1 MRVLNLL
8 PALMLM
14 TALEPDAL
22 AQSLPEA
29 AVSGGGAGSAAKAAV
44 ARPVITIN
52 LALKDAHFYLGE
64 IPSQI
69 SDERVEAIE
78 QETLLKLAA
87 PLLKEAMMQTVKRLP
102 AQAGFVRLKDLK
114 EAGLPFD
121 FDIGQMT
128 LSFFPTADMRP
139 SSHISL
145 SQNGD
150 EASPEQLARKASI
163 SGYLNLSGSVQYTEA
178 SGPLQPAL
186 LAPALGTSA
195 AIRVLDLVIEN
206 EATLGGPGHLSRQGT
221 RAVYDDTSNAI
232 RYTAGDIT
240 PATEGIQTG
249 GGFLGVSIQKSY
261 GKLQPQKTI
270 RPTGQRS
277 FRLER
282 PSEVAIIVNGQVV
295 RRLQMPPGDHD
306 ISELP
311 LRSGE
316 NMLTLDITDD
326 TGHRETL
333 KFTVFYDHTLLAPGV
348 SEWGLAA
355 GYHSTMSPSGV
366 VYAWRD
372 PAVTGYYQQGLTE
385 DVTATVHAQSTIASS
400 VAGVMA
406 VTPTR
411 LGRFSAEL
419 DGSLTADGLPGVA
432 ASLFYTPDTLFK
444 NWGLPGMAQLAGQYK
459 SGGFT
464 PLFAANGSLG
474 ELFSLNGFYS
484 VALPDEYTVAV
495 SGALSAGAEYSA
507 PKPGAGVTLSKSIQP
522 DWTWSVTLS
531 YDGSPTVSQSASP
544 GQSPSSGGWSVLGRV
559 AWKPG
564 RDTEVTLTQEGWTGK
579 STLGVASEGSAA
591 DGHYAVKADMV
602 RDLTQGPAQE
612 QADLSASY
620 SGARFDLAASR
631 TRRVFEANGGL
642 SSDVS
647 QLSGATAIAFADE
660 HVAVGRPVAD
670 SFAILT
676 PHDPADATTLKVPG
690 EAFPRARSV
699 SLSPAL
705 VSDLPSYSRSQFA
718 IEAQDPPEGYDLGTG
733 MFDVRPAY
741 RSGYALTAGSE
752 RGVMAIGSLEAE
764 GKPLALISGL
774 AKEESAADPKKVVVF
789 TNRAGRF
796 CAEGLKPG
804 AWRVEMIGEP
814 PLCYRLSIPDS
825 ASGLFDAGTLK
836 PGCPK

>member
-1 MRVLNLL
+1 MRVFRLL

-14 TALEPDAL
+14 TALQPHAL
-22 AQSLPEA
+22 AQNLPEGA
-29 AVSGGGAGSAAKAAV
+29 ALSGGGGGTARAV
-44 ARPVITIN
+44 ARQVITIN
-52 LALKDAHFYLGE
+52 LALKDGHFYLGE

-69 SDERVEAIE
+69 SEERVEAVE

-102 AQAGFVRLKDLK
+102 AQAGFVRLTDLK

-139 SSHISL
+139 SAHVSL

-150 EASPEQLARKASI
+150 EASAGQLAPRASI

-178 SGPLQPAL
+178 NGPSQPAA

-195 AIRVLDLVIEN
+195 AIRLLDLVIEN

-221 RAVYDDTSNAI
+221 RAVYDDPSNAI

-240 PATEGIQTG
+240 AATQGIQTG

-261 GKLQPQKTI
+261 GKLQPQKNI

-282 PSEVAIIVNGQVV
+282 PSEVAIIVNGQAV

-311 LRSGE
+311 LKAGE
-316 NMLTLDITDD
+316 NTLTLEITDD
-326 TGHRETL
+326 AGHRETL
-333 KFTVFYDHTLLAPGV
+333 KFTVFYDHTLLAAGV

-355 GYHSTMSPSGV
+355 GYHSTVSPSGI
-366 VYAWRD
+366 VYSWRD
-372 PAVTGYYQQGLTE
+372 PAVTGYYQQGVTE

-411 LGRFSAEL
+411 LGRLSAEL
-419 DGSLTADGLPGVA
+419 DGSLTAGGLPGVA

-444 NWGLPGMAQLAGQYK
+444 TWGLPGMAQLAGQYK
-459 SGGFT
+459 SSGFT

-484 VALPDEYTVAV
+484 VALPDDYTVAV
-495 SGALSAGAEYSA
+495 SGALSAGAESSG
-507 PKPGAGVTLSKSIQP
+507 PKPGGGVTLSKSIQP
-522 DWTWSVTLS
+522 DWTWSLTLS
-531 YDGSPTVSQSASP
+531 YDGAPAVSQSPSP
-544 GQSPSSGGWSVLGRV
+544 GQSSSSGGWSVLGRV

-564 RDTEVTLTQEGWTGK
+564 RDTEVTLTQENGK
-579 STLGVASEGSAA
+579 STLGAASEGSAA
-591 DGHYAVKADMV
+591 DGHYAVKADIQ
-602 RDLTQGPAQE
+602 RDLTQGPAQD

-620 SGARFDLAASR
+620 SGSRFDLSASR
-631 TRRVFEANGGL
+631 TRRVLEFERWPF
-642 SSDVS
+642 
-647 QLSGATAIAFADE
+647 QRCE
-660 HVAVGRPVAD
+660 PAVGRHRDRVCRRARRGRPAHRRQLRD
-670 SFAILT
+670 SRS
-676 PHDPADATTLKVPG
+676 PRPGRCDDPAGARRGLSAGAVRQSEPG
-690 EAFPRARSV
+690 ACLRSF
-699 SLSPAL
+699 LL
-705 VSDLPSYSRSQFA
+705 
-718 IEAQDPPEGYDLGTG
+718 
-733 MFDVRPAY
+733 
-741 RSGYALTAGSE
+741 
-752 RGVMAIGSLEAE
+752 
-764 GKPLALISGL
+764 LAL
-774 AKEESAADPKKVVVF
+774 AVCD
-789 TNRAGRF
+789 
-796 CAEGLKPG
+796 
-804 AWRVEMIGEP
+804 
-814 PLCYRLSIPDS
+814 
-825 ASGLFDAGTLK
+825 
-836 PGCPK
+836 

>member
-1 MRVLNLL
+1 MRVLRLL

-14 TALEPDAL
+14 TALEPQAL
-22 AQSLPEA
+22 AQSLPESA
-29 AVSGGGAGSAAKAAV
+29 ALSGDGAGSAAKAAL

-52 LALKDAHFYLGE
+52 LALKDGHFYLGE

-87 PLLKEAMMQTVKRLP
+87 PLLKEAMMQTVKKLP

-114 EAGLPFD
+114 EAGLAFE

-139 SSHISL
+139 SAHVSL

-150 EASPEQLARKASI
+150 EAPAEQLARKASI

-178 SGPLQPAL
+178 SGPSQPAV
-186 LAPALGTSA
+186 LAPTLGTSA

-206 EATLGGPGHLSRQGT
+206 EATLGGPGLTRQGT
-221 RAVYDDTSNAI
+221 RAVYDDPANAV

-240 PATEGIQTG
+240 PATQGIQTG
-249 GGFLGVSIQKSY
+249 GGFLGVSIHKSY
-261 GKLQPQKTI
+261 GKLQPQKNI

-282 PSEVAIIVNGQVV
+282 PSEVAIVVNGQVV

-311 LRSGE
+311 LKAGE
-316 NMLTLDITDD
+316 NTLTLEITDD
-326 TGHRETL
+326 AGHRETL

-355 GYHSTMSPSGV
+355 GYHSMTSLSGLK
-366 VYAWRD
+366 YSWRD
-372 PAVTGYYQQGLTE
+372 PAVTGYYQQGITE
-385 DVTATVHAQSTIASS
+385 NLTATVHAQSTIASS

-406 VTPTR
+406 VTPSA
-411 LGRFSAEL
+411 LGRFTAEV
-419 DGSLTADGLPGVA
+419 DGSLTADGLPGGA
-432 ASLFYTPDTLFK
+432 LSMFYTPDTLFK

-459 SGGFT
+459 SSGFT

-484 VALPDEYTVAV
+484 VALPDDYTVAI

-507 PKPGAGVTLSKSIQP
+507 PKLGAGVTLSKSIQP
-522 DWTWSVTLS
+522 DWNGSVTLA
-531 YDGSPTVSQSASP
+531 YDSAPTVSQSSTP
-544 GQSPSSGGWSVLGRV
+544 GGWSLIGRV

-564 RDTEVTLTQEGWTGK
+564 RDSEVIFTQDGWNGK

-591 DGHYAVKADMV
+591 DGHYAVKADIQ
-602 RDLTQGPAQE
+602 RDLTQAPAQD
-612 QADLSASY
+612 QTDLSASY
-620 SGARFDLAASR
+620 SGARFDLSASR
-631 TRRVFEANGGL
+631 TRRVFESNGGL

-647 QLSGATAIAFADE
+647 QVSGATAIAFADE
-660 HVAVGRPVAD
+660 HVAVGRPIAD
-670 SFAILT
+670 SFAILV
-676 PHDPADATTLKVPG
+676 PHGPADTTTLQVPG
-690 EAFPRARSV
+690 EAFPRARSD

-705 VSDLPSYSRSQFA
+705 VSDLPSYSRSQLP
-718 IEAQDPPEGYDLGTG
+718 IEAEDPPAGYDLGSG
-733 MFDVRPAY
+733 MFDARPDY
-741 RSGYALTAGSE
+741 KSGYALTVGSE

-764 GKPLALISGL
+764 GKPLSLISGL
-774 AKEESAADPKKVVVF
+774 AKEEGAPNPRKVVVF

-804 AWRVEMIGEP
+804 TWRIEMIGEP

-825 ASGLFDAGTLK
+825 ASGIFDAGTLK
-836 PGCPK
+836 SRCPT